1 MQIDGST
8 ALVTGANR
16 GLGRHLTQQLIARG
30 ATVYAAARNPDSI
43 DVPGALPLALD
54 VTDRDSITAAAKVTH
69 DVSLLVNNAGSF
81 TGASLVDGDRDDLE
95 LEMRTHYFG
104 ALDVVRAFNPQ
115 LAAHDTSAILN
126 VLSVLSWVTYP
137 GYTGYSA
144 AKSAAWSLT
153 NGLRHELA
161 AQHTLVSALHV
172 GFMDTDMAAHVDA
185 PKSDPAVVAAIAL
198 DGLAAGQAEILA
210 DESARVVLA
219 TLSGGAAALYPE
231 LFTPAA

>member
-16 GLGRHLTQQLIARG
+16 GLDRHLTQQLVARG
-30 ATVYAAARNPDSI
+30 ATVYAAARNPGTI
-43 DVPGALPLALD
+43 DVPGAVPLALD
-54 VTDRDSITAAAKVTH
+54 VTDLDSIAAAAKITR
-69 DVSLLVNNAGSF
+69 DVSILVNNAGSF
-81 TGASLVDGDRDDLE
+81 TGVSLVDGDRDDIE

-104 ALDVVRAFNPQ
+104 PLDMVRAFNPQ
-115 LAAHDTSAILN
+115 LAAHDTSAVLN

-161 AQHTLVSALHV
+161 AQHTLVSGLHV
-172 GFMDTDMAAHVDA
+172 GFMDTDMVAHVDA

-198 DGLAAGQAEILA
+198 DSLAAGETEILA
-210 DESARVVLA
+210 DDTTRAVLA
-219 TLSGGAAALYPE
+219 NLSGGGVALYPG
-231 LFTPAA
+231 LFAPAA